1 MQHEHEHEGRL
12 ARMIPARKS
21 PLIEAWFRGYVRRY
35 LRRSFHRVLLL
46 GEPPAMPD
54 GPLLVCMNHSSWWD
68 PLLVFWLSRE
78 LLSWDAY
85 GPMDQRQLN
94 RYPIL
99 ARIGAFGV
107 DRESLQAAREFVRYS
122 DELLRGRRRALWLT
136 AQGAMVSSAARPV
149 RFYSGVASLVQSLGV
164 AHVTTVVLE
173 YEFWDE
179 KRPEA
184 FVSFATAIPVVAG
197 AGLRPQAVSAR
208 AGGADGAA
216 NGRAGRSAAGAECVA
231 FSCAP
236 FGGNGNQPCLRS
248 VPADMRPAGPIHP
261 RARARRRPHPA
272 ALGAGPPR
280 LTEKSAPPSA
290 SAGRNRSFARLSGFG
305 PARPRPDR
313 PDGATKPDGLRDW

>member
-197 AGLRPQAVSAR
+197 PGFVRKPFLRELEAR
-208 AGGADGAA
+208 MERQMDEL
-216 NGRAGRSAAGAECVA
+216 AEARRERNASLFRVLLSGETGISPVYDR
-231 FSCAP
+231 FRQTCA
-236 FGGNGNQPCLRS
+236 R
-248 VPADMRPAGPIHP
+248 
-261 RARARRRPHPA
+261 RARSTHAPEH
-272 ALGAGPPR
+272 GAVRTPPR
-280 LTEKSAPPSA
+280 WGP
-290 SAGRNRSFARLSGFG
+290 GRHA
-305 PARPRPDR
+305 
-313 PDGATKPDGLRDW
+313 